1 MSKKKKSDIKMV
13 EAIYRG
19 SAGMST
25 VYGASRVL
33 GNPINYGYHKD
44 GDMFNVAVDDIIA
57 RPSSFN
63 AWPCNRPFIIR
74 DGKVKTPCTR
84 MEPKESTEPTES
96 VEPPQETIIG
106 LPGVGKK
113 TAETLKGLDIVTKDD
128 LLYADYKVLDK
139 LSPASRNGIEKWQAK
154 EKARREKLGA

>member
-1 MSKKKKSDIKMV
+1 MSGKKKSDIKMIK
-13 EAIYRG
+13 AIYRG

-33 GNPINYGYHKD
+33 GNPISYGYHKD
-44 GDMFNVAVDDIIA
+44 GDVFDVAVDDIIA

-74 DGKVKTPCTR
+74 DEKVKTPCTR
-84 MEPKESTEPTES
+84 MEPKDSAESHPEPTL
-96 VEPPQETIIG
+96 ETIIG

-113 TAETLKGLDIVTKDD
+113 TAKTLEGLGVTTKDE
-128 LLYADYKVLDK
+128 LLFADYKVLDK
-139 LSPASRNGIEKWQAK
+139 LSPASRKGIEKWQKRERAAK
-154 EKARREKLGA
+154 LNA